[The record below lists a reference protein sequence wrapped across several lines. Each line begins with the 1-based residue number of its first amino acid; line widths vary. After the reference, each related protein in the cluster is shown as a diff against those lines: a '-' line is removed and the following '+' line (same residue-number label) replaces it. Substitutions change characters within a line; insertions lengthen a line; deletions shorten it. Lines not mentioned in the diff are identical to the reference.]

1 MTTDALTVACPEAL
15 RLRPGVFLAAGRS
28 GQDYLLHQANS
39 QRLGA
44 LTRTQRDVLHQL
56 AGSSCPAES
65 LREMARDAGG
75 DAGVAELGSLLDQL
89 RTGGWLY
96 IAVIGEDGPA
106 YTIQPHRRPG
116 PLPAGDG
123 QAGLALSRFAVMRR
137 CGADLLIESPRAWC
151 SIAVHDPGVMGAVAA
166 LARPRAAASAAPGSP
181 VPAAP
186 GVSAAGLGSLPAPL
200 ARRLLSDLAWAT
212 LVVPA
217 PGEEDSAFEL
227 RQWSPH
233 ELWFHMRSRAE
244 GVPDGH
250 FGRTQWAVGL
260 FEPLPAR
267 RDSFSERRIELP
279 RPDISALRLRD
290 ATLTS
295 VLEDRRSI
303 RRHDDEHPITLEQIG
318 EFLYRAAGV
327 RYTAVQD
334 GVEVVTGPNPSG
346 GALDAIEFYLA
357 VRLAER
363 LEPGLYRYD
372 RLGHRLDHV
381 SGTTRAVR
389 RLIDAAQQATG
400 GSGALART
408 HPPQLVVLL
417 AARFGRVGWSYESL
431 AYSLIVKHVGVTFQT
446 MYCVATAMGLA
457 PCALGAGDPAVFA
470 EATGLDPLTEGT
482 VGEFVLGSRPTGET
496 SGPAPQAAE

>member
-1 MTTDALTVACPEAL
+1 MIAACPEAL
-15 RLRPGVFLAAGRS
+15 RLRPGVFLAADRS
-28 GQDYLLHQANS
+28 GQDYLLHQASS
-39 QRLGA
+39 QRLGT

-56 AGSSCPAES
+56 AGSNCPAES

-89 RTGGWLY
+89 RAGGWLY
-96 IAVIGEDGPA
+96 IIVIGDDGPA

-116 PLPAGDG
+116 PSSAGDG

-166 LARPRAAASAAPGSP
+166 FARPRDSVSVAPEG
-181 VPAAP
+181 
-186 GVSAAGLGSLPAPL
+186 SAAGLGSLPAPL
-200 ARRLLSDLAWAT
+200 ARRLLSDLTWAT
-212 LVVPA
+212 LVVRA

-250 FGRTQWAVGL
+250 FGRTQWANGL

-267 RDSFSERRIELP
+267 RDSLSERRVELP
-279 RPDISALRLRD
+279 RPDINALRLRD

-327 RYTAVQD
+327 RYTAAQD
-334 GVEVVTGPNPSG
+334 GVEVTTGPNPSG
-346 GALDAIEFYLA
+346 GALDALEFYLA

-372 RLGHRLDHV
+372 RFGHRLEHV
-381 SGTTRAVR
+381 SGATRVVR
-389 RLIDAAQQATG
+389 RLIDAAQRATG
-400 GSGALART
+400 GSGALVRT
-408 HPPQLVVLL
+408 YPPQLVVLL
-417 AARFGRVGWSYESL
+417 AARFGRVGWSYETL

-470 EATGLDPLTEGT
+470 EATGLDPLAEGT
-482 VGEFVLGSRPTGET
+482 VGEFVLGSRPAREAVGL
-496 SGPAPQAAE
+496 APQAAE